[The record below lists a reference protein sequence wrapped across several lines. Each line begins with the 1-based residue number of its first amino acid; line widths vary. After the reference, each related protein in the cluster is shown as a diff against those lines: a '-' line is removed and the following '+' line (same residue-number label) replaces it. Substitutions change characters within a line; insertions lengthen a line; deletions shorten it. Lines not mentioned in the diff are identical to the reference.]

1 MSLTNNYEYIQV
13 KIQDQILNLTLN
25 RPLKKNALNQKMI
38 QEINSVLD
46 KNKASEKIRV
56 ILISSN
62 SDVFCAGADLEYL
75 EKIKDFKYEEH
86 LQDSRELM
94 SLFKNMLQYPKL
106 IIAKVTGA
114 AIAGGCGLMTACDIT
129 FATKESKFGR
139 GYFLYRFHS

>member
-13 KIQDQILNLTLN
+13 KIQDQILSLTLN

-62 SDVFCAGADLEYL
+62 SDVFCAGAEVICRDGC
-75 EKIKDFKYEEH
+75 KRGAFIPTSQSPNF
-86 LQDSRELM
+86 SR
-94 SLFKNMLQYPKL
+94 SRF
-106 IIAKVTGA
+106 V
-114 AIAGGCGLMTACDIT
+114 
-129 FATKESKFGR
+129 KFQE
-139 GYFLYRFHS
+139 F